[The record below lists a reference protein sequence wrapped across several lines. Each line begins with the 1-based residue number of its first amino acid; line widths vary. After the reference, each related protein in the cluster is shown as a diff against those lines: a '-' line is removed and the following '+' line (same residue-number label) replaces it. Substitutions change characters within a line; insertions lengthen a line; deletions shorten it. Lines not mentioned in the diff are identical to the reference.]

1 MLVLVRSLSYCPHAD
16 YREDVFKHFVC
27 WIGKNR
33 LLQWGAHLV
42 LELGYALLLYCSSNG
57 YIEIIPDVIHCPNKD
72 ARARSDR
79 LQLDTARIQSFTQ
92 TRQASVVMGMTRF
105 CAAIGS

>member
-33 LLQWGAHLV
+33 LLQ
-42 LELGYALLLYCSSNG
+42 
-57 YIEIIPDVIHCPNKD
+57 
-72 ARARSDR
+72 
-79 LQLDTARIQSFTQ
+79 
-92 TRQASVVMGMTRF
+92 
-105 CAAIGS
+105 